1 MNYELWWWRWNY
13 IEEKIF
19 ITAIKMHRKTVNKR
33 KNIYNVI
40 GNSWILFTMYKR
52 RSMKIWVHFYGC
64 LLSIACSVQDNK
76 KICKISLLALG
87 VGGVSRILTF
97 PLFSTCF
104 KFFWKSIA
112 MCRMQSMECIG
123 PRIYYRIWHY
133 REAAQKIFWFDRWG
147 GRVEW
152 GGGHGLWPISIV
164 NSDLIHLLV
173 RLLLGLC
180 LVSQVYSLCSS
191 FSFKIS
197 PNVLCKLF
205 NLYFFPL

>member
-76 KICKISLLALG
+76 KICKISLLALRG
-87 VGGVSRILTF
+87 
-97 PLFSTCF
+97 
-104 KFFWKSIA
+104 
-112 MCRMQSMECIG
+112 
-123 PRIYYRIWHY
+123 
-133 REAAQKIFWFDRWG
+133 G
-147 GRVEW
+147 GRIPNFDVS
-152 GGGHGLWPISIV
+152 PFF
-164 NSDLIHLLV
+164 DLFQIFLKIHCHVSYAIDGMHRSTNLL
-173 RLLLGLC
+173 
-180 LVSQVYSLCSS
+180 S
-191 FSFKIS
+191 
-197 PNVLCKLF
+197 
-205 NLYFFPL
+205 NLTL